1 MKILLNTFLLALKIE
16 TLSFKSGFKILSF
29 FILFNNM
36 RFDAIDF
43 VKPNDSTY
51 YN

>member
-1 MKILLNTFLLALKIE
+1 MLLNTFLLALKIE
-16 TLSFKSGFKILSF
+16 TLLFKSGFKILSF

-36 RFDAIDF
+36 KFDTKNF
-43 VKPNDSTY
+43 VKPNDLIY